1 MEPTNKDKKSPLL
14 NQFSNTSI
22 FNDENERLK
31 ISDEQDN
38 FSDHVDYDL
47 AINLLG
53 AEVGEIESQCIL
65 AEAYRI
71 GRGVKQDDVQAFYWY
86 KKAAD
91 QGNLIAQYRV
101 AEAYRLGHGVD
112 KDEAQ
117 ASSWYKEAAEKGV
130 ADAQFRLG
138 KFYRYG
144 TGVIRDID
152 LAIDYFTLAAEQG
165 HQSAQNA
172 LEKTK
177 TYKGQQRT
185 IQKNNTSTLRNNP
198 FIMIDSSVILKDP
211 DVIRRVIQNKGIP
224 FITDVI
230 LSELDYNKTNIDP
243 DVASNARCLLR
254 ELAKENSFN
263 LFVLPEDVGVINGD
277 LAKQFNYR
285 DNTIIII
292 TRPIFKTQC
301 NNDAKI
307 IYVAK
312 DYGMIII
319 TADSGMKVRA
329 ESFGVD
335 AYLWGGQVNN
345 KKIDK
350 KNDDSGFQIVKE
362 PTSELPIVLNV
373 THLPQ
378 EGDILHS
385 AIKGPINLVKILSA
399 GGEGTIFESNFNDLV
414 CKIYHKNQLTN
425 LKQKKIELMLSRKVV
440 KEGVCWPIDIL
451 KNNSGEFV
459 GYLMPKAK
467 GRPMQHVM
475 FRKPALEKTFPNWS
489 RIDLVNVCLA
499 FLDKL
504 LFLHSFNI
512 IVGDINPLNILVSEE
527 SNNVWL
533 VDTDSFQIQG
543 FPCPVGTVNFTA
555 PEIQGVNYSSFLRT
569 KEHEIFAVATMLFM
583 ILHPGKPPYAQQGGG
598 DPAENIRNGN
608 FPYQFG
614 KDVVGNA
621 PEGPWRIIW
630 ANLPGKIKEAFWNT
644 FKNNKRIEL
653 NDWKQLL
660 RLYRSEI
667 LKGYHS
673 NELFPTSFKIKD
685 PVKIICGQC
694 SEEVIASEKRVQRMI
709 SEGKSFYCGK
719 CMANIRLKILAKKAR
734 DASQGERES
743 RSNTDFSSFFSPS
756 YNKVQKPISSSTL
769 KKQQSPNF
777 SVLSQSQK
785 TPSYSS
791 NTKAQNSPK
800 QNSNS
805 QDNSIGKTIAGGVII
820 GLLSL
825 LFK

>member
-1 MEPTNKDKKSPLL
+1 MEPINKDKQSPFFDDQ
-14 NQFSNTSI
+14 NKCQRITGQ
-22 FNDENERLK
+22 
-31 ISDEQDN
+31 QDN

-47 AINLLG
+47 AINLLS
-53 AEVGEIESQCIL
+53 AEVGEIESQCTL
-65 AEAYRI
+65 ADAYRI

-91 QGNLIAQYRV
+91 QGNIIAQYRV

-112 KDEAQ
+112 KNDAQ
-117 ASSWYKEAAEKGV
+117 ASRWYKEAAEKGDS
-130 ADAQFRLG
+130 DAQFRLG

-152 LAIDYFTLAAEQG
+152 LAIHYFTLAAEQG
-165 HQSAQNA
+165 HRNAQNA

-177 TYKGQQRT
+177 TYKVQQ
-185 IQKNNTSTLRNNP
+185 NNNASTLRNNP

-224 FITDVI
+224 FVTDII
-230 LSELDYNKTNIDP
+230 LSEVDYNKKNIDP
-243 DVASNARCLLR
+243 GVASNARRLFR
-254 ELAKENSFN
+254 ELAKENSSN
-263 LFVLPEDVGVINGD
+263 LLVLPDGWKVINGD
-277 LAKQFNYR
+277 LVKQFNYL
-285 DNTIIII
+285 DNPITII
-292 TRPIFKTQC
+292 TRPIFKTHC
-301 NNDAKI
+301 NNDGKI
-307 IYVAK
+307 ISVAK

-329 ESFGVD
+329 ESCGVE
-335 AYLWGGQVNN
+335 AHLWAGQV
-345 KKIDK
+345 DHK
-350 KNDDSGFQIVKE
+350 KNDKNRDFYFEIVKE
-362 PTSELPIVLNV
+362 PISELPIVLNV
-373 THLPQ
+373 NHLPQ
-378 EGDILHS
+378 EGDIVQS
-385 AIKGPINLVKILSA
+385 AIKGPINLIKTLSA
-399 GGEGTIFESNFNDLV
+399 GGEGTIYESNFHDLV

-440 KEGVCWPIDIL
+440 KEGICWPIDIL
-451 KNNSGEFV
+451 RNNSGEFV

-489 RIDLVNVCLA
+489 RIDLVNVCIA

-504 LFLHSFNI
+504 LFLHSMNI
-512 IVGDINPLNILVSEE
+512 IVGDINPLNILVTEE

-533 VDTDSFQIQG
+533 VDTDSFQIEG

-614 KDVVGNA
+614 KDAVGNA

-630 ANLPGKIKEAFWNT
+630 ANLPGKVKEAFWNT

-653 NDWKQLL
+653 SDWKQLL

-685 PVKIICGQC
+685 PVKVICGQC

-719 CMANIRLKILAKKAR
+719 CMANIRLQILAKKAR
-734 DASQGERES
+734 DANQGVRES
-743 RSNTDFSSFFSPS
+743 RSNTGFSSLFSPS
-756 YNKVQKPISSSTL
+756 YNQVKKPISSSTL
-769 KKQQSPNF
+769 NKQQSPSF

-791 NTKAQNSPK
+791 NTKAQNNPK
-800 QNSNS
+800 QNSKS
-805 QDNSIGKTIAGGVII
+805 QDNSIGKTITGGVII

-825 LFK
+825 LFR